1 MIFIQRKLRGL
12 DKQMEDDEDVF
23 VDAHDESIDQ
33 AIMEAAGVDDNS
45 DKMVESI
52 QIKSRQDSIKDSRS
66 SWIAAECPWTVLN
79 LI

>member
-66 SWIAAECPWTVLN
+66 S
-79 LI
+79 